1 MNENTEEKPDATAME
16 ARDLC
21 PKCKGT
27 HWYQLGNLR
36 CCFNCAEGFIVK
48 PTVAQESDPSAT
60 ANDAAA
66 SDTPR
71 CNAAVEQ
78 GYQALWHEAESL
90 ERELNEAKRMIVWEF
105 LEDEVPSY
113 TQGPEGEHEM
123 TQVVSAK
130 TINHYVKLISTLRRE
145 KAELWA
151 ALEEMYKCFFYPAE
165 NKPKPG
171 TWGAAACD
179 KAIAILAATKE
190 KEEGK

>member
-48 PTVAQESDPSAT
+48 PTVAQESDHSAT
-60 ANDAAA
+60 ANDAMA

-71 CNAAVEQ
+71 SDDIRIGADQTAIVQ
-78 GYQALWHEAESL
+78 LFKHARQL
-90 ERELNEAKRMIVWEF
+90 ERELNEAKETIATWITSDKR
-105 LEDEVPSY
+105 
-113 TQGPEGEHEM
+113 
-123 TQVVSAK
+123 SAE
-130 TINHYVKLISTLRRE
+130 LSTLRRE

-151 ALEEMYKCFFYPAE
+151 ALEEMHKCFFDPAE
-165 NKPKPG
+165 NESKPG

-179 KAIAILAATKE
+179 KATAILAATKE